1 MRRRKK
7 WAELDFRGE
16 REWSDCHRV
25 APRKMA
31 EVLSPLQLLPLLL
44 QRMMIEKWKA
54 FDPSVDLGLRD
65 MD

>member
-7 WAELDFRGE
+7 WVELDFRGE

-25 APRKMA
+25 APRKTA
-31 EVLSPLQLLPLLL
+31 EVLRLLQLLQLLL
-44 QRMMIEKWKA
+44 QLTMIEKWKA
-54 FDPSVDLGLRD
+54 FDPSVDLGLGD

>member
-7 WAELDFRGE
+7 WVELDFRGE

-31 EVLSPLQLLPLLL
+31 EVPPLLQLLQLLL
-44 QRMMIEKWKA
+44 QLTMIEKWKA
-54 FDPSVDLGLRD
+54 FDPSVDLGLGD